1 MEEWDQETVQQQ
13 SLAQLEEFARSA
25 EPQIQQLS
33 QQVMAMWAEVAEGR
47 CSEDEFCELVRDMA
61 RTAEM
66 QVQTD
71 NIETKTMLIMAL
83 SGAAKLV

>member
-1 MEEWDQETVQQQ
+1 MQEWDQETVQQQ

-25 EPQIQQLS
+25 EPAVQQLS
-33 QQVMAMWAEVAEGR
+33 QQVINMWAAVAEGQ

-66 QVQTD
+66 QVQT
-71 NIETKTMLIMAL
+71 NSIETKTMLIMAL

>member
-25 EPQIQQLS
+25 EPQIQQLC
-33 QQVMAMWAEVAEGR
+33 QQVMAMWAEVVRGQ

-61 RTAEM
+61 RAAEM

-71 NIETKTMLIMAL
+71 SIETKTMLIMAL